1 MKTGPNSL
9 RRLVVATGHSLRG
22 IRACWSNEAAF
33 RLDVLMSVVLF
44 PLSFFLARSAEQWL
58 CLVAPL
64 FLILIVELLNS
75 AVESAIDR
83 IGPEWHQLSG
93 RAKDMGSAAVFF
105 CNVLIGLSWAA
116 IALQNLVW
124 DTMPN

>member
-1 MKTGPNSL
+1 MKTGPNSF

-22 IRACWSNEAAF
+22 IRSCWSNEAAF
-33 RLDVLMSVVLF
+33 RLDVLLF
-44 PLSFFLARSAEQWL
+44 TVGFILSFFVARSAVQWL

-105 CNVLIGLSWAA
+105 CNVLIGLSWVA
-116 IALQNLVW
+116 ILWENFA
-124 DTMPN
+124 